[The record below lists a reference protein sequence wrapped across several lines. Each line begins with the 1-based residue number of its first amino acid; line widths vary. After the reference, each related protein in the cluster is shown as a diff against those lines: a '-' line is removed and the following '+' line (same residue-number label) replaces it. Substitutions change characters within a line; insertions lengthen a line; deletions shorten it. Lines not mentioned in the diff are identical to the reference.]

1 MIRWQRSNP
10 PFFKQQKQIGEQH
23 MPILSVSHLGKSF
36 GAERIF
42 ADVSFK
48 IDEHDRIGLV
58 GPNGAGKSTLLNIMA
73 GYEDA
78 EEGTIAL
85 TRNARIGYLTQ
96 HADFQPAH
104 TLREEMLTVFE
115 HVHAWEHELSE
126 LALQLASP
134 DAQEDQQL
142 HEQLLTRYSDL
153 QHQVEHAGGYTYENK
168 VDQVLD
174 GLGFT
179 REQQAASVMHL
190 SGGQRTRAALGKLLL
205 QEPDLLLMD
214 EPTNHLDLEALEWL
228 ETYLNSWKGAMVIV
242 AHDRYFLD
250 KVVSRTIELA
260 FARIEEYPGNYTTY
274 LRLREERMERR
285 QREYEAQQ
293 AQIAHTEEFIRR
305 YKAGQR
311 SREARGRQKLLD
323 RMERVARPQDFA
335 EMHFEFSSV
344 IDSGQVVLSTQK
356 LAAGYPARQPG
367 GKPTLLARVADL
379 ELLRG
384 DRVGLLGPNGSGKTT
399 LLRTIIGELAPF
411 SGQVTL
417 GHNVRV
423 GYYSQTH
430 AGLNEERTIVDE
442 IRHVS
447 ALSEDGARSFLGRFL
462 FSRDD
467 VFKPISALSGGERSR
482 VALAKLTLQGS
493 NFLILDEPTNHLD
506 LQSRQFLEEVLSD
519 FEGTLLFVSHDRY
532 FVDALATKVWI
543 IEDSVLIPYLGNY
556 TEYRTRKRPLV
567 LDVPAPLTTNG
578 KAAPA
583 PAKVVKT
590 AVPPRAKGKN
600 KARTVEDVEK
610 DIEKA
615 EAGIKLIEEQLSEAA
630 LKADAEQ
637 LRLLSEEHEQAK
649 ARVEELLAEW
659 EELASAVS

>member
-1 MIRWQRSNP
+1 
-10 PFFKQQKQIGEQH
+10 

-58 GPNGAGKSTLLNIMA
+58 GPNGAGKSTLLDILA
-73 GYEDA
+73 GLQEA
-78 EEGTIAL
+78 EEGTRSL
-85 TRNARIGYLTQ
+85 TRDARIGYLTQ
-96 HADFQPAH
+96 YTDFRPAH

-115 HVHAWEHELSE
+115 HVRAWEHDLSA
-126 LALQLASP
+126 LAQKLATP
-134 DAQEDQQL
+134 EARTGQAVR
-142 HEQLLTRYSDL
+142 EQLLARYADL
-153 QHQVEHAGGYTYENK
+153 QAQIEHAGGYTYENK

-179 REQQAASVMHL
+179 REQQAAPVQHL

-260 FARIEEYPGNYTTY
+260 FERIEEYPGNYTTY

-285 QREYEAQQ
+285 MREYEAQQ
-293 AQIAHTEEFIRR
+293 AHIAHTEEFIRR

-335 EMHFEFSSV
+335 EMNFEFSPV
-344 IDSGQVVLSTQK
+344 IDSGQVVLSTQR
-356 LAAGYPARQPG
+356 LVAGYPARQPG
-367 GKPTLLARVADL
+367 DEPNLLARVADL

-384 DRVGLLGPNGSGKTT
+384 DRVGLLGPNGAGKTT
-399 LLRTIIGELAPF
+399 LLRTIIGELAPL
-411 SGQVTL
+411 SGQANV
-417 GHNVRV
+417 GHNVRI

-430 AGLNEERTIVDE
+430 AGLNVERTIVDE
-442 IRHVS
+442 IRQVS
-447 ALSEDGARSFLGRFL
+447 ALSEDGARSFLARFL
-462 FSRDD
+462 FSEDD
-467 VFKPISALSGGERSR
+467 VFKTIGSLSGGERSR

-506 LQSRQFLEEVLSD
+506 LQSRQFLEEVLGD
-519 FEGTLLFVSHDRY
+519 FGGTLLFVSHDRY

-543 IEDSVLIPYLGNY
+543 IEDGVLIPYLGNY

-567 LDVPAPLTTNG
+567 LDVPAPLKTNG
-578 KAAPA
+578 KAAPVPEKA
-583 PAKVVKT
+583 SKPASTRSSGSKKSRVKV
-590 AVPPRAKGKN
+590 
-600 KARTVEDVEK
+600 RTVEDVEK
-610 DIEKA
+610 DVEKA
-615 EAGIKLIEEQLSEAA
+615 EANLKIIEEKLAEAA

-637 LRLLSEEHEQAK
+637 LRLLSAEHEQAK
-649 ARVEELLAEW
+649 THVDELLVEW
-659 EELASAVS
+659 EELASAVG